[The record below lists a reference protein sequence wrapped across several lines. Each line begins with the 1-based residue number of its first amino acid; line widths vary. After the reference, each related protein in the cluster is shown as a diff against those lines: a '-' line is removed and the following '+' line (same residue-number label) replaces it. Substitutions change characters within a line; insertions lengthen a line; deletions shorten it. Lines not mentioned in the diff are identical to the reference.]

1 MVALIAPKLIGK
13 LFFFLVEVFA
23 KLAWKKFA
31 TFSEGV
37 TEGAGTMGDHFVQ
50 FLEETLEIC
59 LVDRGTSPIN
69 AGPDGSIFAEAVA
82 STVQQLEASSGR
94 SLSAAEVAAAART
107 VAESLKPEDVVP
119 SVHGQPSV
127 WAVPHWLLVT
137 FGFVL
142 STVTRNGAPTG

>member
-1 MVALIAPKLIGK
+1 MA
-13 LFFFLVEVFA
+13 
-23 KLAWKKFA
+23 
-31 TFSEGV
+31 
-37 TEGAGTMGDHFVQ
+37 DHFVR
-50 FLEETLEIC
+50 FLEETLDIC

-69 AGPDGSIFAEAVA
+69 SGPDGSIIAEAVA

-94 SLSAAEVAAAART
+94 SFTAAAVAAAART